1 MFKKI
6 VLFILGSLLLI
17 SYARAKAL
25 RREVVGGGATVEI
38 GSYQVDPS
46 DTVSVPVT
54 ASTGNSA
61 MSAATIRVHFD
72 PAVVQVEGCEVPSS
86 LFGTCNIDNQ
96 QGQVSFN
103 ALSTTGVTGDF
114 TVAEITFVAGSS
126 GSTTLDVEIQ
136 TFADMLGNSIAVSD
150 VDGQITITSSATPT
164 VTPTATSPASTP
176 TATPTQPVENTR
188 VEIKKYKISP
198 FSDIIVPV
206 HAIIQAN
213 TSLGAAKI
221 KVNFDPKVVSLTEC
235 QVAEPLFGQCTFDNQ
250 AGEVLFNAL
259 SASGTTGDFILAN
272 ITFQSGASGSTT
284 LDVEIQTFTDTSG
297 NPIKV
302 NDVDGQIIVNS
313 SAQSYKIFLPV
324 LRR

>member
-1 MFKKI
+1 M
-6 VLFILGSLLLI
+6 
-17 SYARAKAL
+17 
-25 RREVVGGGATVEI
+25 
-38 GSYQVDPS
+38 
-46 DTVSVPVT
+46 
-54 ASTGNSA
+54 
-61 MSAATIRVHFD
+61 
-72 PAVVQVEGCEVPSS
+72 
-86 LFGTCNIDNQ
+86 
-96 QGQVSFN
+96 
-103 ALSTTGVTGDF
+103 
-114 TVAEITFVAGSS
+114 AEITFVAGSS
-126 GSTTLDVEIQ
+126 GSTILDVEIQ

-150 VDGQITITSSATPT
+150 VDGQITITSTATPT